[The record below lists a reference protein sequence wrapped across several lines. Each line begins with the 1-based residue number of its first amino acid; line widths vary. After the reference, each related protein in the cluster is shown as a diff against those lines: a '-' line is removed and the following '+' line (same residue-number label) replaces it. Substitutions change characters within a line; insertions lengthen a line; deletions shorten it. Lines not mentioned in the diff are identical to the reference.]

1 MRGFEK
7 DRQRLDAEFE
17 EVIDGVYPDE
27 LGSYV
32 GRELSTARRTP
43 ALLCMLSARASGER
57 PDVSEAAGIQL
68 VHAGLDAT
76 RRVLDDGSWDDAGV
90 EPVEEDMVLLAAD
103 VLVTVGFDRLL
114 DEYEA
119 ATRVVNTFGSS
130 KARALEADG
139 FEERFEHIL
148 TYFEEAYKTAVEVGS
163 ENPPEELVSF
173 AESLAFVDS
182 LVAVGTDE
190 EGGEHARTAAR
201 LSDTVAGEG
210 YAEYVDAVRDESALE
225 TRGMTETGVEAQD

>member
-17 EVIDGVYPDE
+17 EVTDGVYPDE

-43 ALLCMLSARASGER
+43 ALLCMLSARASGET

-76 RRVLDDGSWDDAGV
+76 RRVIDDGGWSDAGV

-139 FEERFEHIL
+139 FNERFEHTL
-148 TYFEEAYKTAVEVGS
+148 TYFEEAYTTAVEIGS
-163 ENPPEELVSF
+163 ERPADEIISF

-182 LVAVGTDE
+182 LGALGIDE
-190 EGGEHARTAAR
+190 GNEERAQTAAR
-201 LSDTVAGEG
+201 LADTVAGKG
-210 YAEYVDAVRDESALE
+210 YTEYVDAVRNESRLE
-225 TRGMTETGVEAQD
+225 ARGVTETGVEAQD

>member
-7 DRQRLDAEFE
+7 DRQRLDAELS
-17 EVIDGVYPDE
+17 EVVDDVYPAE

-43 ALLCMLSARASGER
+43 ALLCMLSARASEET
-57 PDVSEAAGIQL
+57 PDVQEAAGVQL

-76 RRVLDDGSWDDAGV
+76 RRVLDDGGWADAGV

-114 DEYEA
+114 DEYGA
-119 ATRVVNTFGSS
+119 ATRLVNTFGSA

-139 FEERFEHIL
+139 FDERFEHTL
-148 TYFEEAYKTAVEVGS
+148 TYFEEAYTTAVEVGADQ
-163 ENPPEELVSF
+163 PADELVSF

-182 LVAVGTDE
+182 LVAVGVDE
-190 EGGEHARTAAR
+190 ESEEHARTAAR
-201 LSDTVAGEG
+201 LADTVAGEG
-210 YAEYVDAVRDESALE
+210 YDEYVEAVRDESALDA
-225 TRGMTETGVEAQD
+225 RGPTETGVEAQD

>member
-7 DRQRLDAEFE
+7 DRQRLDAELE
-17 EVIDGVYPDE
+17 KAVDGVYPAE

-32 GRELSTARRTP
+32 GRELSTARKTP
-43 ALLCMLSARASGER
+43 AFLCLLSARTSEET
-57 PDVSEAAGIQL
+57 PDLQEAAGIQL

-76 RRVLDDGSWDDAGV
+76 RRVLDDGGWTDVGV

-119 ATRVVNTFGSS
+119 ATRLVNTFGSA

-139 FEERFEHIL
+139 EKERFEYTV
-148 TYFEEAYKTAVEVGS
+148 TYFKEVYTTAVEVGG
-163 ENPPEELVSF
+163 EQPADEVVSF
-173 AESLAFVDS
+173 AENLAFVDS
-182 LVAVGTDE
+182 LVEVGV
-190 EGGEHARTAAR
+190 EGDGERAWTATR
-201 LSDTVAGEG
+201 LAETVAGEG
-210 YAEYVDAVRDESALE
+210 YDDYVEAVRDESALD
-225 TRGMTETGVEAQD
+225 TPGLRETGVEAQD